1 MFRAKLF
8 KLVMLIAVGLPAAR
22 GRAAE
27 APRDPAAVAADI
39 DRMIEE
45 RLTKAGVPA
54 SPVADDA
61 EFLRRV
67 SLDLAGRIP
76 TLDQATRFLDGKE
89 PDRRRKLID
98 SLLSGRDHAQ
108 HLATVW
114 RNLLAP
120 PNPVKGKA
128 APDRFTPWLADQLQ
142 RNRGWGQI

>member
-1 MFRAKLF
+1 MASCRRLTEGASQAMFRAKLF
-8 KLVMLIAVGLPAAR
+8 KLAVLVAVGLLAAR

-27 APRDPAAVAADI
+27 APRDPVAVAADI

-89 PDRRRKLID
+89 PDKRRKLID
-98 SLLSGRDHAQ
+98 RLLSGRDHAQ
-108 HLATVW
+108 HFATVW
-114 RNLLAP
+114 RNLLA
-120 PNPVKGKA
+120 
-128 APDRFTPWLADQLQ
+128 
-142 RNRGWGQI
+142 